1 MKKILSLIFIGAVI
15 AFTGCTE
22 EPNTA
27 EPSSVNETALTKATE
42 ENMTENTTEA
52 EVSDEEYLMNLS
64 KQLKLGMSVQEIID
78 AIGEPDVYSGSGI
91 LWLEYYRGDYSLD
104 IRVWSP
110 YGNAD
115 LIWIYNEKN
124 DQKTIICDKNT
135 QLSSPANETKT
146 TEESTENTTEAEVSD
161 EEYLINLGKQLKLGM
176 TEEEVIEKIGEPD
189 AHTGSGLY
197 WLEYHRGDCVLR
209 IYINYFENELYSVRV
224 GNGTTNKTT
233 YIELEDDNTQ
243 SGDKV

>member
-15 AFTGCTE
+15 AFAGCTE
-22 EPNTA
+22 EANMA
-27 EPSSVNETALTKATE
+27 EPSSVNETALTKTTE

-135 QLSSPANETKT
+135 QLPSPANETKT

-176 TEEEVIEKIGEPD
+176 STKEVIEKIGEPD
-189 AHTGSGLY
+189 ERIGSGFTFLSY
-197 WLEYHRGDCVLR
+197 FKGDWTLMVCIGTTV
-209 IYINYFENELYSVRV
+209 YEVSV
-224 GNGTTNKTT
+224 GNKETGMTTFIFPIHNETETK
-233 YIELEDDNTQ
+233 E
-243 SGDKV
+243 